1 MNHNEYALITGASR
15 GIGASIAK
23 QLAKDGYNIL
33 LNYKSNDL
41 KAKKVCFEIQKL
53 GRKCELLKFD
63 VSDSK
68 STMLKLKPHI
78 KNKKI
83 KILVNNASHR
93 VKKSF
98 LKTTEEDWNGIV
110 NVVLGGFYNLTK
122 HVLPNMTANKGG
134 RIINITSIGAF
145 SADVNVG
152 YAAAKAGLV
161 GATRALAN
169 EVKKRNILVNAIAPG
184 PIYTDYFGN
193 KTREEASLA
202 VGGNKIGEPEDIA
215 NIVSFLCSDKA
226 NYINGQIIHVNGGMY
241 I

>member
-1 MNHNEYALITGASR
+1 MNNSDYALITGASR

-41 KAKKVCFEIQKL
+41 KAQKIADEIKNI

-63 VSDSK
+63 VSDSEAVRSNLK
-68 STMLKLKPHI
+68 SYI
-78 KNKKI
+78 KNTKI
-83 KILVNNASHR
+83 KILINNASHTIME
-93 VKKSF
+93 SF
-98 LKTTEEDWNGIV
+98 LETTEKDWNSIIS
-110 NVVLGGFYNLTK
+110 VVLGGFYNLTQN
-122 HVLPNMTANKGG
+122 VLPNMIANNGG

-145 SADVNVG
+145 RADVNVA
-152 YAAAKAGLV
+152 YVAAKAGLV

-169 EVKKRNILVNAIAPG
+169 EIKKTNVLVNAIAPG

-193 KTREEASLA
+193 KSKEEASFSTEY
-202 VGGNKIGEPEDIA
+202 KIGEPEDIA
-215 NIVSFLCSDKA
+215 NMVSFLCSEKS
-226 NYINGQIIHVNGGMY
+226 NYINGQIFHVNGGMY